1 MRSSVSLTAG
11 VCLLA
16 MSIAAAPA
24 AQGPPAPQGAGGAA
38 AAGRQA
44 GPAGAQG
51 RGRQQGPA
59 TFPAQQRQ
67 LPPADVIARGRGLYD
82 VNCRLCH
89 GADLRGGDMGGV
101 NLLRSA
107 LVFND
112 QNGELIK
119 PVVQNG
125 RSNPGMP
132 AMPPFAQLTD
142 ADIQAL
148 AGFLHSVQ
156 ATMRGQGN
164 PPASEKP
171 VELNIVVG
179 DPKAG
184 QAYFQAK
191 CSSCHSATGDLRGLA
206 SRIPEP
212 MQLQTAWV
220 AGGAGGGRGGFG
232 RGGGEV
238 KPPTPTTVTVTLA
251 SGQTFQGTLIRYDD
265 FVVSM
270 RLADG
275 IERSFRR
282 NGDVPKVEIK
292 EPKAPHIKLLP
303 TYTDKD
309 IHDVTA
315 YLVTLK

>member
-1 MRSSVSLTAG
+1 MRASLSVAAG
-11 VCLLA
+11 VLLLA

-24 AQGPPAPQGAGGAA
+24 AQAPPPGPAGRGGAA
-38 AAGRQA
+38 
-44 GPAGAQG
+44 GAQGG

-67 LPPADVIARGRGLYD
+67 LESPELIARGKGMYE

-101 NLLRSA
+101 NLLRSS

-112 QNGELIK
+112 QKGELIK
-119 PVVQNG
+119 PVVTGG
-125 RSNPGMP
+125 RANPGMP
-132 AMPPFAQLTD
+132 PMPPFQFD
-142 ADIQAL
+142 DSQIEAL
-148 AGFLHSVQ
+148 AAYLHSVQ
-156 ATMRGQGN
+156 ASMRGQGN
-164 PPASEKP
+164 PPPSETQP
-171 VELNIVVG
+171 ALNIVVG
-179 DPKAG
+179 DAQAG

-206 SRIPEP
+206 SRVSDP
-212 MQLQTAWV
+212 MQLQTMWV
-220 AGGAGGGRGGFG
+220 AGGGGGGR
-232 RGGGEV
+232 RGGGGGNV
-238 KPPTPTTVTVTLA
+238 TPPTPTTVAVTLA
-251 SGQTFQGTLIRYDD
+251 SGQKFEGTLIRYDD
-265 FVVSM
+265 FVVTM

-275 IERSFRR
+275 AERSFRR
-282 NGDVPKVEIK
+282 NGDVPKVEVK
-292 EPKAPHIKLLP
+292 NPRDPHIKLLP

>member
-1 MRSSVSLTAG
+1 MRASLSVAAG
-11 VCLLA
+11 ALLLA
-16 MSIAAAPA
+16 VSIAAAPA
-24 AQGPPAPQGAGGAA
+24 AQGPPQGPAGPG
-38 AAGRQA
+38 

-51 RGRQQGPA
+51 RGRQAGPA

-67 LPPADVIARGRGLYD
+67 LPPADVIARGRGLYE

-119 PVVQNG
+119 PVVTGG

-132 AMPPFAQLTD
+132 PMPPFQFDDTQ
-142 ADIQAL
+142 IQAL
-148 AGFLHSVQ
+148 AGYLHSVQ

-164 PPASEKP
+164 PPASAQQ
-171 VELNIVVG
+171 VQLNVVVG
-179 DPKAG
+179 NAQAG

-206 SRIPEP
+206 TRVPDP
-212 MQLQTAWV
+212 MALQTMWV
-220 AGGAGGGRGGFG
+220 AGGGGGGRGGPAAG
-232 RGGGEV
+232 A
-238 KPPTPTTVTVTLA
+238 KPPTPTTVSVTLP
-251 SGQTFQGTLIRYDD
+251 SGQKFDGTLIRYDD
-265 FVVSM
+265 FIVSM

-275 IERSFRR
+275 TERSFRR
-282 NGDVPKVEIK
+282 NGDVPKVEVK
-292 EPKAPHIKLLP
+292 NPRDPHIKLLP
-303 TYTDKD
+303 TYTDSD